1 MEIKVNDYIRTKNGK
16 IGKVIDISNITG
28 QLRKKYLIKWNISKA
43 YYITNIT
50 IIKNGKNIID
60 LIEIGDFVNGCKVLD
75 IMEDMKSGEIHL
87 EMTSNY
93 TNLEL
98 GDCTIY
104 DKDIKTILTHEQF
117 EQNCYR
123 LEEK

>member
-50 IIKNGKNIID
+50 IIKNSKRIID
-60 LIEIGDFVNGCKVLD
+60 LIEVGDYVNGNEVLD
-75 IMEDMKSGEIHL
+75 KYLFNGEFPVL
-87 EMTSNY
+87 ETTGDD
-93 TNLEL
+93 TNDECLANE
-98 GDCTIY
+98 
-104 DKDIKTILTHEQF
+104 DIKTILTHEQF